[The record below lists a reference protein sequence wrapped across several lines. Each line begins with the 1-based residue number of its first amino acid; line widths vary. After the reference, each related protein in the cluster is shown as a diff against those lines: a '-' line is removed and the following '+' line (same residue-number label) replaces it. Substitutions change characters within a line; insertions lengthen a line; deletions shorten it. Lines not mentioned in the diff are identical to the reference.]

1 MNQAKENTVNGQ
13 EMSDVLTSSRL
24 KKKQSVRATFRL
36 PEEIIHLLSIVA
48 SQLGL
53 KQKSLLDQLVE
64 DRELLDKLAEKKISE
79 ENVDRKK
86 VRPKT
91 FVISR
96 SSLHTLD
103 NMAREKNIPRDLL
116 VEISIRRLIPVLSS
130 EHEKQTKRRQIH
142 EEVDT
147 FLQQGEKL
155 LKKASRLLGNED
167 DYYKILKNMLEICKE
182 SSRELPGYSLMI

>member
-1 MNQAKENTVNGQ
+1 MGNRRG
-13 EMSDVLTSSRL
+13 
-24 KKKQSVRATFRL
+24 
-36 PEEIIHLLSIVA
+36 
-48 SQLGL
+48 
-53 KQKSLLDQLVE
+53 
-64 DRELLDKLAEKKISE
+64 LDKLAEKKISE

-182 SSRELPGYSLMI
+182 SSRELKSIVTKGNAMENFNYPD